1 MGTNE
6 YNHKGLQITNLTKY
20 CDNLL
25 VRSKSFHLTLKSEV
39 SCLAPSDNKRKILKA
54 LYDNKFHK
62 KLLH

>member
-25 VRSKSFHLTLKSEV
+25 VRSKSFQDTLNS
-39 SCLAPSDNKRKILKA
+39 
-54 LYDNKFHK
+54 
-62 KLLH
+62 